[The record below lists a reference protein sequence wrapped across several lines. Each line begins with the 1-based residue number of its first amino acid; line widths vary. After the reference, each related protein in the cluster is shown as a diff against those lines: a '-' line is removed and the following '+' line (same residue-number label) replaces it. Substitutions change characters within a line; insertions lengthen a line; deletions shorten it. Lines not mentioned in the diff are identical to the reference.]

1 MAVVRMPKAMPAAKK
16 AAPQREERTEARF
29 SPIHSQEIEAQQRRS
44 ESRFA
49 VDLDVGL
56 GSDHNFYAG
65 FAENLSAGGI
75 FVATHLLKPVGSSI
89 ELSIHL
95 PDLEAPIVG
104 KGEVR
109 WVREY
114 NERSDMP
121 PGMGIRFNEI
131 GPEAQTAIEKFLK
144 QREPLFFDDE

>member
-1 MAVVRMPKAMPAAKK
+1 MTAAAKQTE
-16 AAPQREERTEARF
+16 ARREERAEARF
-29 SPIHSQEIEAQQRRS
+29 SQLDSEDASQRRTH
-44 ESRFA
+44 SRYA
-49 VDLDVGL
+49 VDLDVSL

-95 PDLEAPIVG
+95 PDHDEPICG

-131 GPEAQTAIEKFLK
+131 ENKAVEAIEQFLR
-144 QREPLFFDDE
+144 QREPLFFDDD

>member
-1 MAVVRMPKAMPAAKK
+1 MPVAKD
-16 AAPQREERTEARF
+16 AGSRREERSEARF
-29 SPIHSQEIEAQQRRS
+29 SRLDSQDAEAQRRTHARYS
-44 ESRFA
+44 

-65 FAENLSAGGI
+65 FAENLSAGGV

-95 PDLEAPIVG
+95 PDQEAPIVG

-114 NERSDMP
+114 NEHSDMP

-131 GPEAQTAIEKFLK
+131 APDAVALIEQFLR
-144 QREPLFFDDE
+144 QREPLFFDED

>member
-1 MAVVRMPKAMPAAKK
+1 MSVTAKQTE
-16 AAPQREERTEARF
+16 ARREERAEARF
-29 SPIHSQEIEAQQRRS
+29 SQLEPEEAGAQRRTH
-44 ESRFA
+44 SRYA
-49 VDLDVGL
+49 VDLDVSL

-95 PDLEAPIVG
+95 PDNDEPICG

-131 GPEAQTAIEKFLK
+131 EPAAVAAIEQFLR
-144 QREPLFFDDE
+144 QREPLFFDDD

>member
-1 MAVVRMPKAMPAAKK
+1 VRTSKATPAAKQ
-16 AAPQREERTEARF
+16 AVPRREERSEARF
-29 SPIHSQEIEAQQRRS
+29 SRLESQDAEAQRRTH
-44 ESRFA
+44 ERYA

-95 PDLEAPIVG
+95 PDHETPIVG

-131 GPEAQTAIEKFLK
+131 GPDAVALIEQFLR
-144 QREPLFFDDE
+144 QREPLFFDDD

>member
-1 MAVVRMPKAMPAAKK
+1 MTGAAKQK
-16 AAPQREERTEARF
+16 EPRREERAEARF
-29 SPIHSQEIEAQQRRS
+29 SQLDSEDSEAQRRTHA
-44 ESRFA
+44 RFA
-49 VDLDVGL
+49 VDLDVSL

-95 PDLEAPIVG
+95 PENDEPICG

-131 GPEAQTAIEKFLK
+131 EQSAVEAIERFLR
-144 QREPLFFDDE
+144 QREPLFFDDD

>member
-1 MAVVRMPKAMPAAKK
+1 VRTTKATPIAKE
-16 AAPQREERTEARF
+16 AGPRREERTEARF
-29 SPIHSQEIEAQQRRS
+29 SRLDSQEIEAQRRNY
-44 ESRFA
+44 SRYA

-95 PDLEAPIVG
+95 PDRDKPIIG

-131 GPEAQTAIEKFLK
+131 EPEAVVLIEAFLR

>member
-1 MAVVRMPKAMPAAKK
+1 VRTSKALTAAKQND
-16 AAPQREERTEARF
+16 ARREERTEARF
-29 SPIHSQEIEAQQRRS
+29 SQLDSDDAAAQRRTS
-44 ESRFA
+44 ARFA
-49 VDLDVGL
+49 VDLDVSL

-95 PDLEAPIVG
+95 PDREEPVCG

-131 GPEAQTAIEKFLK
+131 EQVAVDAIEQFLR
-144 QREPLFFDDE
+144 QREPLFFDDD